1 MALRCKKNP
10 GIQVAHPQRQTKRRL
25 RSFNK
30 ETAYAWQKPTRL
42 VIATVGLNSSL
53 YPGIEPAGIRQ
64 ILQDLLDLQ
73 GGTGIQ
79 QRSSYIRNMTVGYAE
94 S

>member
-10 GIQVAHPQRQTKRRL
+10 GIQVAHPQRQTKMHL

-30 ETAYAWQKPTRL
+30 ETAYIWQKPTCL
-42 VIATVGLNSSL
+42 VIATVGLDSSF
-53 YPGIEPAGIRQ
+53 YPGVEPAGIRQ
-64 ILQDLLDLQ
+64 ILRDLLDPQ
-73 GGTGIQ
+73 VIQ
-79 QRSSYIRNMTVGYAE
+79 QMFPYIKNMTVGYAE